1 MLKGANQIQWRIRF
15 LEMTEVSATDL
26 HMSRKFP
33 DFLKVDS
40 QNRIKTT
47 TRICRRFYVIG
58 VRASLENEHSLTE
71 KR

>member
-1 MLKGANQIQWRIRF
+1 MLKGANRIQWRIRF
-15 LEMTEVSATDL
+15 LEVPVVSTTYL
-26 HMSRKFP
+26 HLSRKFP